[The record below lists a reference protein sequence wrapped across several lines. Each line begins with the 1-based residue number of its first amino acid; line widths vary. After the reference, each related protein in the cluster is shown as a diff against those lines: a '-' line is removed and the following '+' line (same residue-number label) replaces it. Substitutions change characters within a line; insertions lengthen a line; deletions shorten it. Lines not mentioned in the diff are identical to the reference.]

1 VPFAVVGTNAVNV
14 AMTLVSVMCV
24 VLFEIK
30 IKHSDYSDDN
40 DDDGGDAAADDNL
53 SLNYQLVR
61 CALFYVPLVRF
72 SVK

>member
-1 VPFAVVGTNAVNV
+1 
-14 AMTLVSVMCV
+14 MCV